1 MERFGLYDK
10 LTSIPLFMGMSR
22 HELEQIISKT
32 KFNFRKVAEGEIVV
46 RQGNKCGFLAMLID
60 GSVETIAS
68 ADDYAYEVHEFLSGP
83 MVLQFDGIFGRMQLF
98 TRTYKAASPCNFI
111 ILDKN
116 EVLNLASNSF
126 SFAFKAS
133 KCALYSA
140 LFVSISLSNSRLAA
154 AIFCFISSSSSVFRA
169 KFTSTSAPQLPH
181 FTLLCIY
188 SLVFIFSNSSCTVAE
203 FGSLLILSI
212 ASP

>member
-1 MERFGLYDK
+1 MFKFSL
-10 LTSIPLFMGMSR
+10 SSFAF
-22 HELEQIISKT
+22 IS
-32 KFNFRKVAEGEIVV
+32 FSSSV
-46 RQGNKCGFLAMLID
+46 FLA
-60 GSVETIAS
+60 
-68 ADDYAYEVHEFLSGP
+68 F
-83 MVLQFDGIFGRMQLF
+83 
-98 TRTYKAASPCNFI
+98 KAAA
-111 ILDKN
+111 
-116 EVLNLASNSF
+116 NLASNSF
-126 SFAFKAS
+126 SFALKAS
-133 KCALYSA
+133 KCALYCA
-140 LFVSISLSNSRLAA
+140 LLASISLSNSRLAA